1 MGNISYFRLRNE
13 KTNNA
18 SKRLVVGSFRNLFL
32 LIITISILLTSL
44 GCRNEMK
51 DISDVIPFD
60 TLQKEMSKD
69 LIFEYSEFGNPTF
82 KMLAPLMVT
91 YNDGKEEL
99 MIFDKGILIYFYN
112 EDGDMESE
120 ISSLYATNNTTKK
133 LITLRGNVIIINYAK
148 REKIKTEELF
158 WDQNTKKIWSDKF
171 VRIITDDRQLEGY
184 GFETDEDIQNY
195 SITKPTGIFEV
206 SEDEQIK

>member
-1 MGNISYFRLRNE
+1 MGNISYFRLRNY

-32 LIITISILLTSL
+32 PTITILFSIILL
-44 GCRNEMK
+44 GCRNEMR
-51 DISDVIPFD
+51 DINSVIPFD

-69 LIFEYSEFGNPTF
+69 LVFEYSEFGKPTF
-82 KMLAPLMVT
+82 KMLTPLMLT
-91 YNDGKEEL
+91 HNDGKEEL
-99 MIFDKGILIYFYN
+99 MIFDKGILIYFYD

-120 ISSLYATNNTTKK
+120 ISSLYAINNATKK

-158 WDQNTKKIWSDKF
+158 WNQNNKKIWSDKF

-184 GFETDEDIQNY
+184 GFETDENIQNY